1 MARLLFAFF
10 IVACFQSFGQPQAI
24 FNADF
29 ASREIIIDTLFD
41 TQDPGGI
48 KEPIAFDKTISAIAT
63 KAKEKDDNG
72 LEEHL
77 RLEQFRY
84 KLKTDK
90 KQVPYKEYEDLL
102 ASFHG
107 KDKQYLKIA
116 ATQSFADYLYQE
128 RNQYGIAL
136 GLYLDAYYAYD
147 KLTELEFPL
156 KNRYLYTLGL
166 VYYQFDDYKN
176 AIYYFKKAYPSNGI
190 IKDEHTGTINALAL
204 SYLEIA
210 AYDTA
215 LHYFEQLYN
224 YAQKAQ
230 SKNWILISRLNI
242 GQTYLKQKNYP
253 AARKEM
259 EFCRQYATANNQK
272 FGMSEAAVEL
282 SKIALIQRD
291 YANAALYASEPLALW
306 RNMFG
311 ASWHYKRL
319 EARQAY
325 EVLSKLAL
333 MKSDYETAY
342 LYKDTFLM
350 MQDSFDKQYNAVQL
364 ANAEKKSLIDK
375 YNEEKNELT
384 YKQKR
389 EVLVRNGLLVFI
401 LLGAIIA
408 VMYVNN
414 QKLKQ
419 KQLLS
424 EKLKAEDKLTDFTNV
439 LHQKSQLIDEFA
451 KQLEQYKTRDEDA
464 ENDEVLFKLQQSTI
478 LTDEEWDNFRILF
491 EQVHKG
497 FLNRL
502 RLKMPD
508 LTPAETRFMVLS
520 KLKLAPKDMA
530 NILGVG
536 PSAIRKYRYRLRNK
550 LNLPEDGSIDEV
562 VDMI

>member
-1 MARLLFAFF
+1 MARLFFAFF
-10 IVACFQSFGQPQAI
+10 IVACFQSFGQSQAI

-29 ASREIIIDTLFD
+29 ATREIIIDTLFD

-48 KEPIAFDKTISAIAT
+48 KDPIVFNNMIYAIST
-63 KAKEKDDNG
+63 KAKEEDDNG
-72 LEEHL
+72 LIEHL

-84 KLKTDK
+84 KLRINK
-90 KQVPYKEYEDLL
+90 KPVSYKEYENLL
-102 ASFHG
+102 ASFNS
-107 KDKQYLKIA
+107 KDKRHLNIA
-116 ATQSFADYLYQE
+116 ASQSYADYLYQS
-128 RNQYGIAL
+128 RQQYGIAL
-136 GLYLDAYYAYD
+136 GLYLDAYDAYD
-147 KLTELEFPL
+147 KLTEQEFPL
-156 KNRYLYTLGL
+156 KNKYLYTLGL
-166 VYYQFDDYKN
+166 VYYQFDDFKN
-176 AIYYFKKAYPSNGI
+176 AIYYFKKAYPSNGV

-204 SYLEIA
+204 SYLEVA

-215 LHYFEQLYN
+215 LQYFEQLYR
-224 YAQKAQ
+224 YARKAQ

-253 AARKEM
+253 AVRREM
-259 EFCRQYATANNQK
+259 EFCRQYAIANNQK
-272 FGMSEAAVEL
+272 FGISESAVEL
-282 SKIALIQRD
+282 AKMALIQHD
-291 YANAALYASEPLALW
+291 YTNAALYAFEPLALW

-311 ASWHYKRL
+311 ASWHYKRM

-325 EVLSKLAL
+325 DVLSKVAL
-333 MKSDYETAY
+333 TRGDYKTAY

-389 EVLVRNGLLVFI
+389 VVLVRNGLLVFI

-424 EKLKAEDKLTDFTNV
+424 EKLKAEDKLTDFTKA
-439 LHQKSQLIDEFA
+439 LHQKSQLVDEFS

-478 LTDEEWDNFRILF
+478 LTDDEWDNFRNLF

-502 RLKMPD
+502 RQKMPD